1 MMIRFGL
8 KQEQTLK
15 LTMTPELRQ
24 AIQILQYS
32 SADLMS
38 YLREQANENPV
49 IDLKEYDLSMSGASS
64 GQERTGKDYSKS
76 KSENSVDLLE
86 WIAEPADTL
95 YKHLQAQMGLVRGLT
110 GIRRKTALYLI
121 GNLNEKGYLETDAP
135 EAARVLGIPAHEVL
149 DTLALLQSFEPAGI
163 AARSLEECL
172 LLQLRRSGQDDP
184 LAVAIVQRHL
194 NDLACNRLQKM
205 SDALGASIPVIQET
219 ADKIRR
225 LNPSPGAA
233 FALNE
238 QQYIVADIT
247 VEQTGSGYAVHLSD
261 IGAPQVAVNPHYRQ
275 MLRNLPQ
282 QEETR
287 QFIHD
292 KYTTANWL
300 MKSLEQRRQTLT
312 RVAEAIVDMQRDFF
326 DEGIHGLKPLTQKE
340 IAERTGLH
348 ESTVSR
354 AVSNKYMQTPRGLFE
369 LKYFFTS
376 ALASADGES
385 ASSESV
391 KRRIKQ
397 LIDDEDKRKPL
408 ADQTIAEL
416 LAREGLEISRRT
428 VAKYRE
434 EMRISS
440 SAKRKRF

>member
-1 MMIRFGL
+1 MIRFGL

-64 GQERTGKDYSKS
+64 GQERTGIDYSNS
-76 KSENSVDLLE
+76 KSANSVDLLD

-95 YKHLQAQMGLVRGLT
+95 YKHLQAQLGLVRGLT

-121 GNLNEKGYLETDAP
+121 GNLDEKGYLETDAP
-135 EAARVLGIPAHEVL
+135 EAARVLGIPAQEVL
-149 DTLALLQSFEPAGI
+149 DTLALIQSFEPAGV

-205 SDALGASIPVIQET
+205 SDTLGASVAVIQET

-238 QQYIVADIT
+238 QQYIVADLT
-247 VEQTGSGYAVHLSD
+247 VEQTDSGYAVRLSD
-261 IGAPQVAVNPHYRQ
+261 IGAPQVAVNPYYRQ

-385 ASSESV
+385 ASSESA

-434 EMRISS
+434 EMRIPS